1 MIVLL
6 TLTYILEDKSA
17 ASGLAKYGDSR
28 SPIRFHQVF
37 ELGCIFIYIIY
48 NTLEYIYIYIYYV
61 LISILF
67 MQVYGRKR
75 WEFGII
81 TGCLKGRRLSLFDSG
96 GFQERYDSIIGLDLS
111 CWQWLQGSRF

>member
-48 NTLEYIYIYIYYV
+48 NTLEYIYILCVDIYIVYAGIWEKTLGIWDNYR
-61 LISILF
+61 LF
-67 MQVYGRKR
+67 
-75 WEFGII
+75 
-81 TGCLKGRRLSLFDSG
+81 KG
-96 GFQERYDSIIGLDLS
+96 
-111 CWQWLQGSRF
+111 